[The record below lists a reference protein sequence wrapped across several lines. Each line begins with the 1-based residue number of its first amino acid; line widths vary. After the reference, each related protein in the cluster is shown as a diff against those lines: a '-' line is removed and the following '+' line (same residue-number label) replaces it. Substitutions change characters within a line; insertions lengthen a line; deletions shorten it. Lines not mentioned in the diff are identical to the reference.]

1 MNLNN
6 TTTKPLNQNRMAEEA
21 KMALLLAAV
30 GFIAIVIGLIYNY
43 FNEK

>member
-1 MNLNN
+1 
-6 TTTKPLNQNRMAEEA
+6 MAEEA

-30 GFIAIVIGLIYNY
+30 GFIAIAIGLIYNY